1 MLLQKI
7 DMSKVISINPLL
19 SIQKPCYGKGCS
31 LDDERSNI
39 DITEW
44 QTILDSITHLYEE
57 RQNVTISSLLSSLS
71 ILSFSHRHISEL

>member
-7 DMSKVISINPLL
+7 DISNTISINPTL
-19 SIQKPCYGKGCS
+19 SIQKSCYGKGCS

>member
-1 MLLQKI
+1 MLLQKV
-7 DMSKVISINPLL
+7 DLSNTISINSIL

>member
-7 DMSKVISINPLL
+7 DISNTISINPLL

-39 DITEW
+39 DITVW